1 MKRTETCCIAM
12 WGSVNVCSMWLFKKK
27 LDVFENGILRRIFKL
42 KRRGKQMRLE
52 SELYPEELH
61 N

>member
-1 MKRTETCCIAM
+1 
-12 WGSVNVCSMWLFKKK
+12 MWLFKKK